1 MSTIGYTPGVGNLPF
16 GNTNTNPQA
25 SEYALI
31 SGASPTETLLIA
43 KAIQNAI
50 FDAAPAQYN
59 ALKLLY
65 AKPFEEVDLDE
76 FEYLENTFGRSAL
89 VFNAIVAAT
98 ASGGAGTTVTNT
110 YTFTA
115 ASMSRITVDLIII
128 FPDNSRATV
137 TAILSGTTV
146 TLSSMTS
153 AGLAAVAVGDIG
165 ATLSTVRAD
174 AMTYFANYERLETVT
189 RFNFVQFFLRAA
201 RWGRIEL
208 KKYENKGT
216 TNYLVVDRE
225 QRMKQI
231 RVDFFNAFF
240 NGIMGEVYLSS
251 GQPAK
256 TMDGIYPRMVA
267 AGSMNATVTEAG
279 LVAAFRTLAF
289 KTNFK
294 VEGATRFI
302 YGTSEIL
309 DVLSRAWK
317 EPGIRYTP
325 SDEIGNLNLTQYKI
339 GSMNFVPVACELFR
353 EPSCFPAFWQRMLL
367 IIDQETVTPVS
378 MKGIQQVEM
387 GGSLDM
393 GGDNGSREDFKDW
406 YVRGQLSLKMNN
418 PLSSFYLNV
427 L

>member
-1 MSTIGYTPGVGNLPF
+1 MANTNYSPGLGNLPF
-16 GNTNTNPQA
+16 GNTNTNPEA

-31 SGASPTETLLIA
+31 SGQNPTESLLIA
-43 KAIQNAI
+43 KAIQEAI

-65 AKPFEEVDLDE
+65 AKPFEEVNLDE
-76 FEYLENTFGRSAL
+76 FEYLEKTFGRSAL

-98 ASGGAGTTVTNT
+98 PSGGAGTNVTAT

-115 ASMSRITVDLIII
+115 ASMTRITVDLIIV
-128 FPDNSRATV
+128 FPDNTRGTV
-137 TAILSGTTV
+137 TSSASATTV
-146 TLSSMTS
+146 VITSMTGF
-153 AGLAAVAVGDIG
+153 GLAAVAVGDIA
-165 ATLSTVRAD
+165 ATLSTVVAD
-174 AMTYFANYERLETVT
+174 AMTYFANYERMEMIT

-208 KKYENKGT
+208 QKYQNAGT
-216 TNYLVVDRE
+216 TNYLVLDKE
-225 QRMKQI
+225 EKMKQI

-240 NGIMGEVYLSS
+240 NGTIGEVLLSS

-289 KTNFK
+289 KTNYK
-294 VEGATRFI
+294 MEGATRFI
-302 YGTSEIL
+302 YATSEIL

-317 EPGIRYTP
+317 EPGIRYAP
-325 SDEIGNLNLTQYKI
+325 NDMIGDLNLTLYKI
-339 GSMNFVPVACELFR
+339 GTMNFVPVACELFR

-367 IIDQETVTPVS
+367 VIDQETITPVK
-378 MKGIQQVEM
+378 MKGIPQVN
-387 GGSLDM
+387 GGSTLDKQ
-393 GGDNGSREDFKDW
+393 DNGSREGFKDW
-406 YVRGQLSLKMNN
+406 YVEGQLSLKMNN
-418 PLSSFYLNV
+418 PLSSFYINV
-427 L
+427 I